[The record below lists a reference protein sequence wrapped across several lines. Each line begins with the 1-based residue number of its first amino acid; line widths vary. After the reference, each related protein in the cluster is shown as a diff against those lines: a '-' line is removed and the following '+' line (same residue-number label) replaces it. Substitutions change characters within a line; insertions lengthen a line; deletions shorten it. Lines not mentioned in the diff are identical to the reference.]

1 MTHPT
6 RTTDPEQPDPGR
18 TARSPRRRRTWP
30 AGLLL
35 VAVSVVVGCRTADT
49 DGVTPVPQLLAF
61 LPWLLV
67 PTALALLLALTAR
80 WWPGV
85 VWAVVLSGLLAWFI
99 EPYGK
104 TDEPPGPP
112 VAELRILTS
121 NVEFGRGTPALLP
134 LIGRE
139 RPDLVFVEEC
149 EQTCRDRLD
158 KRLTSTYPY
167 RSSVKASGSAGSVIL
182 SRHPLTPTAGVPGTM
197 GMPGA
202 TTRLGGRTIRLQLAH
217 PMPPLPR
224 QVPLWHREL
233 SRLRD
238 YAAAT
243 APRSPTILAGDFNA
257 TQDHAAFR
265 RILDT
270 GLRDAARLAES
281 DRTPS
286 WPSRTA
292 PAIGAQIDHVLVSR
306 DFAAHEA
313 RFLKVA
319 GTDHRA
325 LLVDV
330 TLHER
335 S

>member
-1 MTHPT
+1 MTHHPQ
-6 RTTDPEQPDPGR
+6 TTDPDRTAWDVTARPGR
-18 TARSPRRRRTWP
+18 RGRAWL

-35 VAVSVVVGCRTADT
+35 VIVSVVIGCRTADT

-61 LPWLLV
+61 LPWLLA
-67 PTALALLLALTAR
+67 PTALALVLSLLAR
-80 WWPGV
+80 WWLGV

-104 TDEPPGPP
+104 SDEPQGPP

-134 LIGRE
+134 LIDRE
-139 RPDLVFVEEC
+139 HPDLVFVEEC
-149 EQTCRDRLD
+149 EQTCRDSLNEH
-158 KRLTSTYPY
+158 LTATYPY
-167 RSSVKASGSAGSVIL
+167 RSAVEESGSAGSVIL
-182 SRHPLTPTAGVPGTM
+182 SRHPLTPTAGIPGTM

-202 TTRLGGRTIRLQLAH
+202 TTRTGDRTIRLQLAH

-224 QVPLWHREL
+224 QIPLWHREL

-238 YAAAT
+238 YAAAG
-243 APRSPTILAGDFNA
+243 APGTSTILAGDFNA

-270 GLRDAARLAES
+270 GLRDAARLAGA
-281 DRTPS
+281 DRAPS

-292 PAIGAQIDHVLVSR
+292 PAIGAQIDHVLLSR
-306 DFAAHEA
+306 DFTTNEA
-313 RFLKVA
+313 RFLHVA
-319 GTDHRA
+319 GSDHRA

-330 TLHER
+330 TLHKR
-335 S
+335 N